1 MITPA
6 RFKQADI
13 KRATA
18 GVMAAGLSVARIEI
32 AESGK
37 IVIYS
42 GKPATSARIDNE
54 WEDLE

>member
-1 MITPA
+1 MTSPA
-6 RFKQADI
+6 RFKQSDI
-13 KRATA
+13 KRAAA

-37 IVIYS
+37 IVIYP
-42 GKPATSARIDNE
+42 GKPATSARNDNE